1 MIANERRPVYL
12 WHGWFEHLPQEE
24 IHQRLMLVN
33 MNKNWRDSVWFAR
46 KTTDCSP
53 TLPFGRRSKVGK
65 LWPNGICFQPPLPFP
80 SKVTPCQVRND
91 QSVFLWVNLS
101 SDLDPR
107 SHEFVTTT
115 ETQQQKMDF
124 SFDNPR
130 IQFACFGLVLKR
142 WQACIRF
149 LRVPTVCIWEN
160 CTAKPSGLLFLR
172 CNKRA

>member
-12 WHGWFEHLPQEE
+12 WHGWFEHLPQKE
-24 IHQRLMLVN
+24 IHQRLMLANV
-33 MNKNWRDSVWFAR
+33 NKNWRDSLWFAR

-53 TLPFGRRSKVGK
+53 TLPFGRRSKFGK

-107 SHEFVTTT
+107 SREFVTTT
-115 ETQQQKMDF
+115 ETQNQKNGYF
-124 SFDNPR
+124 
-130 IQFACFGLVLKR
+130 L
-142 WQACIRF
+142 WQSEN
-149 LRVPTVCIWEN
+149 TVCV
-160 CTAKPSGLLFLR
+160 LR
-172 CNKRA
+172 FNFEKVASLHSFFKSSHRVYMRKLYCKALRIIVSTLQ